1 MKFPLLHEILV
12 NIIIPVVKALFGFQ
26 KRNEINHIINYS
38 SLRTNGF
45 LVLWVVKRRCPLN
58 VQGWERPSGET
69 KKGVMNCL
77 GLLIKV
83 LNFWFQTI

>member
-26 KRNEINHIINYS
+26 KRKINHIINFS
-38 SLRTNGF
+38 SSGTNGF
-45 LVLWVVKRRCPLN
+45 LVLWIVKRKCPLN

-69 KKGVMNCL
+69 KKCVMNCL
-77 GLLIKV
+77 GLLIKLK
-83 LNFWFQTI
+83 LN